1 MVLLKFAPLR
11 KTKITTVLT
20 ILFIL
25 IISFIASL
33 VRSTLG
39 FGESLIAVPLFVLF
53 LPIEVAVPLSVMLS
67 VVIALVI
74 VVQDHAKIHF
84 NSAKWLILYA
94 ILGVPVGIIILLYAN
109 ETVVKVGLGM
119 LLIAYSLYSLY
130 FKRNKTLDSDNKLW
144 LFVCG
149 FLSGVFGGA
158 YGLNGPPLVVYGN
171 LRQWSPKYFRA
182 TLQAYFLPVSLISV
196 IGYYAKGLVTTEVN
210 NYFLMSLAT
219 TIPAVFLGRYLNN
232 RLKDGTFFR
241 YVFLGLILISIILIF
256 STLL

>member
-1 MVLLKFAPLR
+1 M
-11 KTKITTVLT
+11 T

-119 LLIAYSLYSLY
+119 LLIAYSLYSL
-130 FKRNKTLDSDNKLW
+130 
-144 LFVCG
+144 
-149 FLSGVFGGA
+149 VF
-158 YGLNGPPLVVYGN
+158 
-171 LRQWSPKYFRA
+171 QK
-182 TLQAYFLPVSLISV
+182 
-196 IGYYAKGLVTTEVN
+196 E
-210 NYFLMSLAT
+210 
-219 TIPAVFLGRYLNN
+219 
-232 RLKDGTFFR
+232 
-241 YVFLGLILISIILIF
+241 
-256 STLL
+256 